1 MLPLDTLIC
10 FGQSLM
16 TMNKI
21 KVAFLSSFPPRI
33 CGIGSF
39 TRDLLKATQNNPRVE
54 SAKVVAINKK
64 GKKENYG
71 SEVIYSFNDSDLQD
85 YSAAADYL
93 NNSDFSVISLQHEY
107 GLYAGEMGDFILE
120 FIKNNKKPLVTTFHM
135 ISLKNE
141 VTQHQLMVTREIA
154 LGSDAVV
161 ALSET
166 GKKDLE
172 NVYKIPRGKIYVIH
186 HGAPDISRNKSEE
199 AKKKFGLTDK
209 KIITTINIV
218 RPSRGID
225 YVIKALPKIIKKNPN
240 TIYLVLGTDPADSPK
255 PNPFRKKLKEMVSS
269 LNLGKYVKFDNRY
282 IPMEELISYI
292 QASDIFITPYRPP
305 EQSSSGSLAY
315 ALVAGKVCV
324 STPYSY
330 AKTLLGENRGK
341 LVPWENSEAIADS
354 IIELFSNP
362 KEMETISQNAYNYG
376 RQMTWKNV
384 SQKYIQLFSDILNI

>member
-1 MLPLDTLIC
+1 MTI
-10 FGQSLM
+10 M

-39 TRDLLKATQNNPRVE
+39 TRDLLEATQNNPRVE
-54 SAKVVAINKK
+54 FAKVVAINKK

-71 SEVIYSFNDSDLQD
+71 SEVIYGFNDSNLQD
-85 YSAAADYL
+85 YSSAADYL
-93 NNSDFSVISLQHEY
+93 NNSDFDIISLQHEY
-107 GLYAGEMGDFILE
+107 GLYGGEMGDYVLE
-120 FIKNNKKPLVTTFHM
+120 LTKNLKKPLATTLHM
-135 ISLKNE
+135 ISPKNE
-141 VTQHQLMVTREIA
+141 TTSHQILITRELAKNSKAIIA
-154 LGSDAVV
+154 LT
-161 ALSET
+161 EN
-166 GKKDLE
+166 GKQDLID
-172 NVYKIPRGKIYVIH
+172 VYKIPSKKIHVIL
-186 HGAPDISRNKSEE
+186 HGAPDIKYGETEKTKTNLDLSG
-199 AKKKFGLTDK
+199 KKVITSVN
-209 KIITTINIV
+209 II
-218 RPSRGID
+218 RPNRGID
-225 YVIKALPKIIKKNPN
+225 YVIKALPKIIKAFPDV
-240 TIYLVLGTDPADSPK
+240 IYLILGTDPADSPK

-384 SQKYIQLFSDILNI
+384 GQKYIQLFSDILNI